1 MWKENSCITF
11 QIWWLP
17 DPQIPTFHTH
27 AYLDISS
34 FSDIL
39 SSSVLHHISI
49 IMTPNPKLTNPNHG
63 SLFFSIFSG
72 IPISKTIPLSHFE
85 IQVPNHSM
93 PFSLFRFLPHPLS
106 FFSRD
111 IHIYNISSVSQKA
124 RPQDQVKRPGHNAWS
139 QCQVAKPGCNVKN
152 KYTHFLPALSL
163 IFLYTFLNH

>member
-17 DPQIPTFHTH
+17 DPQTPKFHTP
-27 AYLDISS
+27 AYLFISS

-106 FFSRD
+106 FFFRD
-111 IHIYNISSVSQKA
+111 IHIFEYLTIFQVL
-124 RPQDQVKRPGHNAWS
+124 VKRPFPRPGHKATS
-139 QCQVAKPGCNVKN
+139 QSRVVMSKINIP
-152 KYTHFLPALSL
+152 
-163 IFLYTFLNH
+163 I